1 VAGADERREPRA
13 VSDEVTQLL
22 HDMQRGDADAS
33 ARLVPII
40 YRELRRIA
48 GALMRSER
56 AGHTLQPTA
65 VVNEAL
71 IRLMEGA
78 PLSYENRAHFFAVA
92 ARTMR
97 RLLVDH
103 ARRRI
108 ADKRGGEAAERV
120 ELEEGLALTPEQS
133 ADVLAL
139 HEALERL
146 ERIDERQS
154 RVVEMHYFAGN
165 SVEEIAQVLDVSPR
179 TVKRELQ
186 TAKLF
191 LRQQLKPLGTI
202 VL

>member
-1 VAGADERREPRA
+1 MQHGDDDAGE
-13 VSDEVTQLL
+13 
-22 HDMQRGDADAS
+22 
-33 ARLVPII
+33 RLVAIV
-40 YRELRRIA
+40 YRELRKIA

-56 AGHTLQPTA
+56 PNHTLQPTA

-71 IRLMEGA
+71 VRLMEGE
-78 PLSYENRAHFFAVA
+78 PVTFENRAHFFAVA

-108 ADKRGGEAAERV
+108 ADKRGGDSIQQV

-139 HEALERL
+139 HDALGQLERL
-146 ERIDERQS
+146 DERQA
-154 RVVEMHYFAGN
+154 RIVEMHYFAGN
-165 SVEEIAQVLDVSPR
+165 SVEEIAVVLGIGDR

-186 TAKLF
+186 TARLF

-202 VL
+202 IL